1 MTMFQGSMY
10 VRVKREKIT
19 YFIQADPSDTI
30 LELKEKL
37 QEHLDKLP
45 EEQRLLKDDTPLE
58 DAKSLAEYRIE
69 NDDVLAL
76 TYKLPGKCRRNCSR
90 LPEERSFVLLFLIFR
105 VFLKST
111 ILLTATD

>member
-10 VRVKREKIT
+10 VRVKREKIA

-37 QEHLDKLP
+37 QELIEKLP
-45 EEQRLLKDDTPLE
+45 EDQRLLKDDTPLE

-76 TYKLPGKCRRNCSR
+76 TYKLPDGTFEAINIETLTS
-90 LPEERSFVLLFLIFR
+90 PDEDAPAEEE
-105 VFLKST
+105 KE
-111 ILLTATD
+111 ANEE

>member
-1 MTMFQGSMY
+1 MTISSMY
-10 VRVKREKIT
+10 VRVKREKTT
-19 YFIQADPSDTI
+19 YFIQAESSDTI

-37 QEHLDKLP
+37 QELIDQMP

-76 TYKLPGKCRRNCSR
+76 TYKLPDGTFEAINIETLKTEA
-90 LPEERSFVLLFLIFR
+90 EEAKID
-105 VFLKST
+105 KEG
-111 ILLTATD
+111 AEE

>member
-76 TYKLPGKCRRNCSR
+76 TYKLPDGNYEAINIETLKPDVEETGKDDT
-90 LPEERSFVLLFLIFR
+90 EE
-105 VFLKST
+105 
-111 ILLTATD
+111 

>member
-37 QEHLDKLP
+37 QEHLDKVSS
-45 EEQRLLKDDTPLE
+45 QRRSPSQSVLKERNLQ
-58 DAKSLAEYRIE
+58 
-69 NDDVLAL
+69 NAL
-76 TYKLPGKCRRNCSR
+76 F
-90 LPEERSFVLLFLIFR
+90 EI
-105 VFLKST
+105 
-111 ILLTATD
+111 